1 MAHRNF
7 VNVEK
12 NSRKVTKQKSCR
24 QAEEGDI
31 KCALLAAYVAVD
43 DVAAVIRSVV
53 RVLLL
58 MVVVMILLLMMMI
71 VVMVS
76 VGFVFDRNRSWT
88 R

>member
-1 MAHRNF
+1 M
-7 VNVEK
+7 
-12 NSRKVTKQKSCR
+12 TKQKSCR

-43 DVAAVIRSVV
+43 DVAAVIGSVV